1 MRAYDGAMDEGEE
14 FFEQDAPL
22 SSEEREALTQDL
34 TDVDMLR
41 DLLGPRGI
49 KGAVFYC
56 PDCDEDHYL
65 TWDLLKGNLQEL
77 LAEGESPAHEPAFDP
92 DPNEYVSWDYARGY
106 LDGYETFEQE
116 EFEEIARKLVA
127 QLSGLGLAPDKVQ
140 SVLAQTGLEA
150 HVGTDGGTRR

>member
-1 MRAYDGAMDEGEE
+1 MDQGEE
-14 FFEQDAPL
+14 FFEEDAPL

-116 EFEEIARKLVA
+116 EFEEIATKLVA
-127 QLSGLGLAPDKVQ
+127 QLSGLGLAKDQVRA
-140 SVLAQTGLEA
+140 VLIQAGLEA

>member
-1 MRAYDGAMDEGEE
+1 MAVVEDEEE
-14 FFEQDAPL
+14 FYEEDAPL
-22 SSEEREALTQDL
+22 SDEEREALGQDL
-34 TDVDMLR
+34 TDVDMLK

-106 LDGYETFEQE
+106 LDGFENFEQE
-116 EFEEIARKLVA
+116 EFDELARKLVD
-127 QLSGLGLAPDKVQ
+127 QLTELGLGALQVKA
-140 SVLAQTGLEA
+140 VLSQIGL
-150 HVGTDGGTRR
+150 GTPTAEREPRR

>member
-1 MRAYDGAMDEGEE
+1 MDESDE
-14 FFEQDAPL
+14 FFEEDAPL

-127 QLSGLGLAPDKVQ
+127 QLSGMGLTADKVQ
-140 SVLAQTGLEA
+140 AVLAQAGLEG